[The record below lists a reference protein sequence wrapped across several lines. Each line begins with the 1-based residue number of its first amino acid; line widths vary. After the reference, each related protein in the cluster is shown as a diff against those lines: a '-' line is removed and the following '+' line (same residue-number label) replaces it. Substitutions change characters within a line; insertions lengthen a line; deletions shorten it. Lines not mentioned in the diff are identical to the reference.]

1 MTMSPGTA
9 SAPDVRA
16 EMLLGAQTLAT
27 PAPPSK
33 ARGITSD
40 LSVDE
45 ALLLHAAGWEPLDL
59 VCGVAVMSVPV
70 GVWNWGRGSI
80 SLASDAHDAAV
91 DQASRQ
97 LRGECGKV
105 HGHGVVGVRVE
116 VSVRTHHIDVELVG
130 TAVRPIGGKDP
141 RGTDAAQAM
150 PFVSDLSARD
160 FTLLQRA
167 GWMPV
172 GLAFGASF
180 VYAPR
185 RTAGM
190 AMKQSTQ
197 NVELTNYTEAMYS
210 ARESAMEKMQRSAL
224 QVGGQGV
231 VEVKVTEGPMSFAR
245 HAVGFTAWG
254 TAVRLAAEAHQFVRP
269 ELVLP
274 LDDAVVTFEAESLRG
289 CSTGPAPVSV
299 GRDWD
304 GWARTFEAVHG
315 PDAFAALFASG
326 GVFCDPVT
334 PWTTDL
340 HKVARDTDAIFPD
353 WAQRVD
359 RIRGGADWAVF
370 EWTGTGTFTMGD
382 GPGIPI
388 TMQGATVID
397 VDADGKVTSWRDYL
411 DTNEPTQQIQA
422 GLEGQGGG
430 ELKGGGD

>member
-1 MTMSPGTA
+1 MTPEAGAGPTT
-9 SAPDVRA
+9 DVRA
-16 EMLLGAQTLAT
+16 EMLLGAQALAAA
-27 PAPPSK
+27 APPSQK
-33 ARGITSD
+33 RGITSD

-59 VCGVAVMSVPV
+59 VCGVAVVSVPV

-91 DQASRQ
+91 EQATGQ
-97 LRGECGKV
+97 LRGECSKV
-105 HGHGVVGVRVE
+105 HGHGVVGVRFE

-130 TAVRPIGGKDP
+130 TAVRPVDGRDA
-141 RGTDAAQAM
+141 RGNDAAQAM

-254 TAVRLAAEAHQFVRP
+254 TAVRLVAEAHQFVKP
-269 ELVLP
+269 EVVLP

-289 CSTGPAPVSV
+289 AAK
-299 GRDWD
+299 GR
-304 GWARTFEAVHG
+304 R
-315 PDAFAALFASG
+315 
-326 GVFCDPVT
+326 
-334 PWTTDL
+334 
-340 HKVARDTDAIFPD
+340 R
-353 WAQRVD
+353 
-359 RIRGGADWAVF
+359 
-370 EWTGTGTFTMGD
+370 
-382 GPGIPI
+382 
-388 TMQGATVID
+388 
-397 VDADGKVTSWRDYL
+397 
-411 DTNEPTQQIQA
+411 
-422 GLEGQGGG
+422 
-430 ELKGGGD
+430 

>member
-1 MTMSPGTA
+1 MSTEAGPT
-9 SAPDVRA
+9 PDVKA
-16 EMLLGAQTLAT
+16 EMLKGAQSLAR

-59 VCGVAVMSVPV
+59 VCGVAVVSVPV
-70 GVWNWGRGSI
+70 GVWNWGRGAI

-91 DQASRQ
+91 DQAART

-116 VSVRTHHIDVELVG
+116 VAVRTHHIDVELVG
-130 TAVRPIGGKDP
+130 TAVRPMGGNDP

-167 GWMPV
+167 GWIPV

-185 RTAGM
+185 RTAGA
-190 AMKQSTQ
+190 AMKQTTQ
-197 NVELTNYTEAMYS
+197 NVELTNYTQAMYS

-224 QVGGQGV
+224 QAGGQGV

-254 TAVRLAAEAHQFVRP
+254 TAVRLMAEAHQFVRP
-269 ELVLP
+269 EFVLP
-274 LDDAVVTFEAESLRG
+274 LDDAVVTFEAESLR
-289 CSTGPAPVSV
+289 S
-299 GRDWD
+299 
-304 GWARTFEAVHG
+304 
-315 PDAFAALFASG
+315 
-326 GVFCDPVT
+326 
-334 PWTTDL
+334 
-340 HKVARDTDAIFPD
+340 
-353 WAQRVD
+353 
-359 RIRGGADWAVF
+359 
-370 EWTGTGTFTMGD
+370 
-382 GPGIPI
+382 
-388 TMQGATVID
+388 
-397 VDADGKVTSWRDYL
+397 
-411 DTNEPTQQIQA
+411 
-422 GLEGQGGG
+422 
-430 ELKGGGD
+430 KGGGRHR